1 MTNANDTYTSPLA
14 TRNASEAML
23 RLWSPR
29 YKFQTWRRIWL
40 AVAEAQH
47 ELGLPVTKE
56 QVEELRANLEVTDD
70 DIELAGKYERELRHD
85 VMAHIHAWGEK
96 CPKARPIIHLGMTS
110 QDINCN
116 ADLECLGQALM
127 LVENKTVRVV
137 DALAQQSEVHKTLP
151 TLAFTHYQPAQPTT
165 VGRRFAQWAHEM
177 VLCHDELEY
186 RTEQLLF
193 RRRRGLRGATGTQ
206 ASYLALFDGDSSK
219 VDRLEA
225 GLIGCPAG
233 RGGERAGGEQQQS
246 RTSGHEIPFR
256 GIWMNWR
263 ENPPLLG

>member
-1 MTNANDTYTSPLA
+1 MAKEEFYQSPLVE
-14 TRNASEAML
+14 RYASKEMS
-23 RLWSPR
+23 RLFGAR
-29 YKFQTWRRIWL
+29 HRIVTWRRLWL
-40 AVAEAQH
+40 ALAKAERRA
-47 ELGLPVTKE
+47 GLKITAK
-56 QVEELRANLEVTDD
+56 QIKQLEDTIDRID
-70 DIELAGKYERELRHD
+70 FSAAARYEKKLRHD
-85 VMAHIHAWGEK
+85 VMAHLKAWGDVAQA
-96 CPKARPIIHLGMTS
+96 ARGILHVGATS
-110 QDINCN
+110 AFVVDN
-116 ADLECLGQALM
+116 ADLIIQRDALRYIA
-127 LVENKTVRVV
+127 EWSANVV
-137 DALAQQSEVHKTLP
+137 DALASFAKKHRAQP
-151 TLAFTHYQPAQPTT
+151 TLGFTHFQPAQPTT